1 MDNPNLSL
9 EQIRERKKH
18 VEDMIATVLKDLEQ
32 ATGLEVEAVDL
43 TKLIAIGQAKEIYEV
58 SLSMRVN

>member
-1 MDNPNLSL
+1 MDNPNLSI
-9 EQIRERKKH
+9 EQIQERKKH